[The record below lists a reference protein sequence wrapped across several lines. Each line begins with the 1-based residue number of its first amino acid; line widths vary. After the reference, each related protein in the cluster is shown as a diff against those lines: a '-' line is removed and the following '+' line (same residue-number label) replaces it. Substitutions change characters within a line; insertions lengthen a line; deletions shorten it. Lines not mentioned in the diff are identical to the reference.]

1 MRGDFGGRLDA
12 IDQRITGM
20 TNTFTAFERKLSEAR
35 QEVADNTARIDQAE
49 TRIATT
55 ETAQEETATAL
66 KTAMKRI
73 AQLVTKTEDLE
84 NRARRKNLRIFGI
97 REVTEGSRPLLEFV
111 TEMIPTWLGLPPQK
125 TFTLERVHRTL
136 ATGKPGQNRAV
147 LVCFL
152 KFQDKEFVYREARK
166 QQITHDGQKITFVQD
181 FSAETV
187 RVRKGFQQIIQ
198 KFIAINAFHGFK
210 YNPCQLRIL
219 HNSKIHLFSTPR
231 EAEKFYGHLSLT
243 AEDPGEE

>member
-1 MRGDFGGRLDA
+1 MSKQSALKQCEIFTHGRKTTTKDNPNPPQNKANTTSLATDTSPEEMAKIASMEEILAELWSMRGDFGGRLDA

-73 AQLVTKTEDLE
+73 AQLETKTEDLE

-97 REVTEGSRPLLEFV
+97 REGIEGSRPLLEFV
-111 TEMIPTWLGLPPQK
+111 TEMIPTWLVL
-125 TFTLERVHRTL
+125 TLGTSRRPVPEDL
-136 ATGKPGQNRAV
+136 
-147 LVCFL
+147 
-152 KFQDKEFVYREARK
+152 
-166 QQITHDGQKITFVQD
+166 
-181 FSAETV
+181 
-187 RVRKGFQQIIQ
+187 RVRDG
-198 KFIAINAFHGFK
+198 
-210 YNPCQLRIL
+210 
-219 HNSKIHLFSTPR
+219 S
-231 EAEKFYGHLSLT
+231 
-243 AEDPGEE
+243 